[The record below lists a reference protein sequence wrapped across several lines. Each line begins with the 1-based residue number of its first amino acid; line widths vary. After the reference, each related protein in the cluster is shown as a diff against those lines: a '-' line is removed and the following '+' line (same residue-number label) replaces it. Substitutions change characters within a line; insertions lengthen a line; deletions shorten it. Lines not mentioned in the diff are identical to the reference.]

1 MPDDSSTRP
10 VATRSVSRW
19 LLLDALRGLALVWMT
34 VFHFCFD
41 LSYLGLWRQDFYHD
55 PFWTW
60 QRVGI
65 VTLFLLCVGMSQALV
80 QARPGPASAVAP
92 WQGARWWRV
101 AACAA
106 LVTVASYLAF
116 AQGYIYFGVLHCIAA
131 VSLALWWMR
140 RWRGPLLLALA
151 ALAMAT
157 PQAYRAL
164 ASGLPPALVQALDG
178 RAGSVLGLITRLPRT
193 EDYVPL
199 LPWLGVAML
208 GLWIGRQL
216 AGRSWLPAA
225 AGHGSGRNGS
235 NGRNGLLRLLAA
247 LGRHS
252 LPYYMLHQLVL
263 MGGLLALRALLK
275 P

>member
-1 MPDDSSTRP
+1 MPDGSPTRP
-10 VATRSVSRW
+10 AATRSAARW

-34 VFHFCFD
+34 AFHFCFD

-65 VTLFLLCVGMSQALV
+65 VTLFLLCVGMSQALA
-80 QARPGPASAVAP
+80 QARPGPAMAVAP
-92 WQGARWWRV
+92 WRGARWWRV

-106 LVTVASYLAF
+106 LVTVASYLVF
-116 AQGYIYFGVLHCIAA
+116 PRGYIYFGVLHCIAA
-131 VSLALWWMR
+131 VSLVLWWVR

-151 ALAMAT
+151 LLAVAA
-157 PQAYRAL
+157 PRAHGVL

-208 GLWIGRQL
+208 GLLAGRLL
-216 AGRSWLPAA
+216 AGRSWPRRPA
-225 AGHGSGRNGS
+225 GRG
-235 NGRNGLLRLLAA
+235 NGLLRMLAA

-263 MGGLLALRALLK
+263 MGGLMALRALFK